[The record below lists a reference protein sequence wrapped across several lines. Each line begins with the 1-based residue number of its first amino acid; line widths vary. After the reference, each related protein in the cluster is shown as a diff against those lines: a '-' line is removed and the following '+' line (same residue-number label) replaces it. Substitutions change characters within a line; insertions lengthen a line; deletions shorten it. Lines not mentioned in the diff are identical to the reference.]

1 MLPHIFPA
9 PNLRLATLGQKSL
22 SSVVTMPMTYILVSN
37 GSKIRRP
44 WQIGKSVS
52 VWPFILLWW
61 KSFGR
66 MQEPVQSKFELL
78 SASSHW
84 ELHFPNLV
92 LSSSTT
98 LRNSATKAQ
107 FYNPWKS
114 TQCNAFQILSQVLI
128 NVQFRPTYWIQL
140 YFLALQLY
148 RLKIGFL
155 GYFQNFKS
163 QFPKVRRV
171 KVIPRTIHYGMR
183 EIEIC

>member
-9 PNLRLATLGQKSL
+9 PNLRLATLGQKRL
-22 SSVVTMPMTYILVSN
+22 TSVVTMPITYILVSN

-44 WQIGKSVS
+44 WQIGKAVS

-107 FYNPWKS
+107 FYNPWNRLRFNS
-114 TQCNAFQILSQVLI
+114 VQCFSDTFAGFNKCSISSNLLD
-128 NVQFRPTYWIQL
+128 PTV
-140 YFLALQLY
+140 FPRFTTLQA
-148 RLKIGFL
+148 
-155 GYFQNFKS
+155 
-163 QFPKVRRV
+163 
-171 KVIPRTIHYGMR
+171 
-183 EIEIC
+183 